1 MSSQAISSSYSIG
14 VDFGTESGR
23 AVVVNLAD
31 GSVAGSAQRPYRHGV
46 MDEELP
52 DSGIRL
58 PFDVALH
65 DADDYLEILAEVIPE
80 ALTKAGVD
88 PAAVVGIGIDATASS
103 PLATL
108 ADGTPLSR
116 DPARRDRPHSYVQL
130 WKNHAAQAWADRLNE
145 CWSHSAPDLL
155 RRYGGTIS
163 SEWLIPKALCLYEQ
177 SPDLF
182 ALADRF
188 LEVGD
193 WLTWQLTG
201 REVRNSSVAGYKA
214 CHQEDLGGYPSAEL
228 LDELSDGFSTLLAKL
243 DGELAQPG
251 QPVGTLS
258 PQWQQRLGLGPVPVA
273 VSNMD
278 AQVAVVAAGIDRPGT
293 MLLVM
298 GTSVCNLLVAEE
310 QREVQG
316 ISGMVRDGMLPGSWG
331 YEAGQAGVGDSLNWL
346 VRNFSQGSDDP
357 VALADPHQTLLARIA
372 DPAQDGPALIA
383 LEWVNGNRSPLVDP
397 MLSGVFVGITL
408 NTRPHHVYRALMEAT
423 CFGQCLII
431 ERFRE
436 AGLAVDELVIGGG
449 LGLKNPLLM
458 QMLADATGLTVKV
471 AASENL
477 PATGGALQAAVAAGH
492 FPNHSTAATACAP
505 HLAAIYL
512 PTPEGSARLQG
523 LLQTYRLLHQF
534 FGEQHPELMH
544 QLRATV
550 SR

>member
-1 MSSQAISSSYSIG
+1 MPGSYSIG

-23 AVVVNLAD
+23 AVVVDLAD
-31 GSVAGSAQRPYRHGV
+31 GSVVGSAQRAYRHGV
-46 MDEELP
+46 IDERLP
-52 DSGIRL
+52 QTGTRL
-58 PFDVALH
+58 PFDAALH
-65 DADDYLEILAEVIPE
+65 DADDYLEILAEAIPE
-80 ALTKAGVD
+80 AVARAGIR
-88 PAAVVGIGIDATASS
+88 PESLVGIGIDATASS
-103 PLATL
+103 PMAAL

-116 DPARRDRPHSYVQL
+116 DPDRRGMPHSYVQL
-130 WKNHAAQAWADRLNE
+130 WKNHAAQPWADRLNE
-145 CWSHSAPDLL
+145 RWRASAPQLL

-163 SEWLIPKALCLYEQ
+163 SEWLIPKALYLYEE
-177 SPDLF
+177 SPELF

-201 REVRNSSVAGYKA
+201 RELRNASVAGYKA
-214 CHQEDLGGYPSAEL
+214 CHQADLGGFPSAEL
-228 LDELSDGFSTLLAKL
+228 LDELSDGFSALLDKL
-243 DGELAQPG
+243 DGELGQPG
-251 QPVGTLS
+251 QPVGTLT
-258 PQWQQRLGLGPVPVA
+258 PAWQERLGLGPLPVA

-298 GTSVCNLLVAEE
+298 GTSVCNLLVAEDR
-310 QREVQG
+310 REVEG

-346 VRNFSQGSDDP
+346 VRNFVPESRDESGAIQ
-357 VALADPHQTLLARIA
+357 DPHGTLLARIA
-372 DPAQDGPALIA
+372 DPTLDGPPLIA

-397 MLSGVFVGITL
+397 MLSGVLVGLTL

-436 AGLAVDELVIGGG
+436 QGLAVEDLIVGGG

-477 PATGGALQAAVAAGH
+477 PATGAALQAAVAAGY
-492 FPNHSTAATACAP
+492 FPSHAAATRACPPA
-505 HLAAIYL
+505 LAATYQ
-512 PTPEGSARLQG
+512 PTAEGSARMDQ

-534 FGEQHPELMH
+534 FGVQHPDLMH
-544 QLRATV
+544 QLRATA